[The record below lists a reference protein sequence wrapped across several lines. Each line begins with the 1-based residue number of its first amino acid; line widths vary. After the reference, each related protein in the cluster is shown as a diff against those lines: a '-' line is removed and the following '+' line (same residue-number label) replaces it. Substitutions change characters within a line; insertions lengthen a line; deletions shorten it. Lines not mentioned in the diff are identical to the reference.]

1 MVDKVHSKRGISL
14 PVITFKK
21 LDNIY
26 GQLGNLLHFSD
37 LRVFYIEEKDAL
49 DKIEQT
55 VLQPIII

>member
-1 MVDKVHSKRGISL
+1 
-14 PVITFKK
+14 

-55 VLQPIII
+55 VLQAYHYLENFRDYDKLLEYYIKDE